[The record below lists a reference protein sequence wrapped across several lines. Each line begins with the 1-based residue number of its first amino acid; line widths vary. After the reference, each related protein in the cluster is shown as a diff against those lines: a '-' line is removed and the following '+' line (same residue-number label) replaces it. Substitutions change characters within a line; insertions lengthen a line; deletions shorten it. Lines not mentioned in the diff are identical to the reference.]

1 MEEGPSQSSVTVLP
15 RVLFSASVLAFEK
28 NGGDCV
34 LPTPVI
40 SHDIKRRAVVPINDG
55 DDALPCA
62 WVVVGVKVEQMVC
75 ITSVQ
80 LIAVQVTGHSNSDVM
95 PTPLKIKGQRVGL
108 VLIGS
113 KARANPI
120 VNPLRHHELTTVKH
134 TYAW

>member
-1 MEEGPSQSSVTVLP
+1 M
-15 RVLFSASVLAFEK
+15 LA
-28 NGGDCV
+28 
-34 LPTPVI
+34 TPVI

-80 LIAVQVTGHSNSDVM
+80 LIAVQVTGHSNSDVV
-95 PTPLKIKGQRVGL
+95 PPPLKTEGQRVGF
-108 VLIGS
+108 VLIRS
-113 KARANPI
+113 KSCGNPI
-120 VNPLRHHELTTVKH
+120 VNALGHHELTAVKY